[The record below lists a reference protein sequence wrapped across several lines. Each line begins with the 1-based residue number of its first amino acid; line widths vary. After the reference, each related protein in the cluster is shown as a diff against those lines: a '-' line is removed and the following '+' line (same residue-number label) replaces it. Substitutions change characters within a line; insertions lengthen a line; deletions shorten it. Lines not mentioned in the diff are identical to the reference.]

1 MGVMIPS
8 VYAETWYYYVE
19 PLPEYASYAN
29 NVMELSTTVWEESN
43 DNLQFIEVETWEQAD
58 FRVSWVKEFGGEHV
72 GYAFGSW
79 YVEVGL
85 GDSNCCL
92 LYTSP
97 SPRDATLSRMPSSA

>member
-1 MGVMIPS
+1 MKSALIISIVAVALMGVMIPS

-19 PLPEYASYAN
+19 PLPDYASYAN
-29 NVMELSTTVWEESN
+29 NVMELSTTAWEDAN

-58 FRVSWVKEFGGEHV
+58 FRVSWVKEFGWEHV

-85 GDSNCCL
+85 GDSNCGEG
-92 LYTSP
+92 
-97 SPRDATLSRMPSSA
+97 MW